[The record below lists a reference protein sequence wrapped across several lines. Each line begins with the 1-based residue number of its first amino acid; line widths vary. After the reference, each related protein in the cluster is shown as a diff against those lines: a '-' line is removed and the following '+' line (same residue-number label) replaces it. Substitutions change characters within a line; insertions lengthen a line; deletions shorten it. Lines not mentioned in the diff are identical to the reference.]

1 MMKKYAVIVA
11 GGSGSRMNSDLPKQF
26 LNLRNS
32 PVIVH
37 TIRRFLSLADQIIV
51 VVPAEYVNIWN
62 DIKNQYFPDNSL
74 QTALGGQT
82 RTESVRNG
90 LKLINAT
97 EGLVAIHDAAR
108 PLVEEKGIEKSY
120 QQALDTGSGVLAVP
134 LKDSIREWQ
143 GTIPVSRD
151 RTSYMLIQTPQTFR
165 LHMLREAYAQI
176 SEGVFTDDA
185 SVFEAAGHTIHL
197 VKGSY
202 ENIKI
207 TTPEDL
213 YIAEAVL
220 DFQINKSI

>member
-37 TIRRFLSLADQIIV
+37 TIRRFLSLAEQIIV

-143 GTIPVSRD
+143 GAIPVSRD
-151 RTSYMLIQTPQTFR
+151 RASYMLIQTPQTFR

-185 SVFEAAGHTIHL
+185 SVFEAAGHSIHL